1 MVRRGFGAASGRC
14 LVVTAML
21 LGPLAGAIPAR
32 AQMESREGI
41 ALQNQIL
48 ELRHELQDLRDQSGR
63 GGGDSVLAGRQPA
76 GEGAGADIVPQLL
89 ARVQALEDSVRTIN
103 GRLDELQ
110 NAQTRQ
116 YQDLAKQIGDLNF
129 KLGGGAAPAQP
140 GADAAPPQLSPPPG
154 ALGRPTGPT
163 AAPTTPPPTAPPASQ
178 ASVVPRTPEREVPR
192 TPERG
197 IAEASAALARHDYAT
212 AEALA
217 REVVQTN
224 RISPRAYDAQFLLA
238 EALAG
243 KRDFPQAAIA
253 FDDAYN
259 RAKTGVHA
267 PEALLGLA
275 SSLTAIGEKR
285 AACETLVKLVREFPS
300 PRPNV
305 REAAGAI
312 RQRAGCQ

>member
-1 MVRRGFGAASGRC
+1 MVRRGFGAACGRFW
-14 LVVTAML
+14 VVTAML
-21 LGPLAGAIPAR
+21 LGPLAWAVPAR

-63 GGGDSVLAGRQPA
+63 GGGGESVLAGRTPA
-76 GEGAGADIVPQLL
+76 GEGVGADIVPQLL

-140 GADAAPPQLSPPPG
+140 GTDPAPPQLSPPPG
-154 ALGRPTGPT
+154 ALGRPGQT
-163 AAPTTPPPTAPPASQ
+163 AAPATPPATTPPASPAS
-178 ASVVPRTPEREVPR
+178 VVPR

-253 FDDAYN
+253 YDDAYN
-259 RAKTGVHA
+259 RARTGVHA